1 MGEWI
6 IGIEIGSYQ
15 IKLIEVF
22 RKNNKL
28 SIHQFSLI
36 KVKFKAFSK
45 SSKLYLL

>member
-36 KVKFKAFSK
+36 KVPVGCIENGCIKEC
-45 SSKLYLL
+45 